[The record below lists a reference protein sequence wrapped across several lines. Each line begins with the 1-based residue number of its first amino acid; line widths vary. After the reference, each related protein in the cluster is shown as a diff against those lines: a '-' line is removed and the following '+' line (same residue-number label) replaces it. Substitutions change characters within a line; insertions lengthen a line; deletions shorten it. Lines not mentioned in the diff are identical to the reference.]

1 MNTDDSAF
9 QVVFQE
15 EMAQWIIPRRRRE
28 SPPGASD
35 TSPDGYHPR
44 VDNGLVGL
52 ALSGGG
58 IRAATFAL
66 GVLQRL
72 GRLGILRFVDIL
84 STASGGGYLG
94 ASWSSLTADSP
105 VKSGPGS
112 NPSGSAAPGALGAD
126 GYEYGS
132 GINNFPFK
140 FVGNAENPDRQI
152 FDRESDAVRHLR
164 AHGNWLAPHIGLFD
178 VWTWVA
184 ITRYVV
190 STVINLALIPVPWVL
205 GVMGLTMLVPQ
216 EWWDRQTPLES
227 PIAFYMWVVPL
238 LLFAVFSLFIWARTP
253 KVSISGSEI
262 KHPLYWLQK
271 TSLVLAIGWIVA
283 ALFILALGFLYT
295 KLPGILAEMTGLSLA
310 TLIGV
315 AGAIYRFFGGEVSG
329 GVANR
334 KGDGLKKAAGFLLGI
349 AGYLA
354 LGGLFLATYYALDS
368 SFFSDLLERRP
379 IPKGVIFMTAG
390 AFAVA
395 AGMLFMPVR
404 RFLNFFSLQALYRR
418 GLRKAYILR
427 AVREEEARGS
437 GDDVVP
443 RGREE
448 FLLSE
453 LKKGDEPPDM
463 PYHLIGTAINTS
475 GDTQLQRLGRK
486 SDGFVLAHLYSGSRV
501 TRYWPTA
508 TSRALKGM
516 SLSEAMAISGAAQ
529 SPNMGHATTT
539 SMAILMALFNVR
551 IGSWIHNPNEDAQGR
566 RTWRPLVWFWLK
578 ELFGAAS
585 AEDRY
590 VYLTD
595 GGHFDN
601 SGIYELLKR
610 RCKYILAVD
619 ASADIGNLATVA
631 RLARIDLGVQIDIN
645 LEPLKYGSP
654 AKLSEQAFVV
664 GRVKYSSVQDDSE
677 TDGVLVWIPTVM
689 TRGQKPDVV
698 RYAEEDSV
706 FPFHPTG
713 DQFYDQV
720 QFEAYRQLG
729 HTAVGIAFPDRLV
742 EKEPITRGS
751 LEQVLEDMLK
761 QAPTQLAR

>member
-1 MNTDDSAF
+1 MT
-9 QVVFQE
+9 
-15 EMAQWIIPRRRRE
+15 
-28 SPPGASD
+28 
-35 TSPDGYHPR
+35 TSEAR
-44 VDNGLVGL
+44 
-52 ALSGGG
+52 
-58 IRAATFAL
+58 
-66 GVLQRL
+66 
-72 GRLGILRFVDIL
+72 
-84 STASGGGYLG
+84 
-94 ASWSSLTADSP
+94 TADHY
-105 VKSGPGS
+105 K
-112 NPSGSAAPGALGAD
+112 
-126 GYEYGS
+126 YGS

-164 AHGNWLAPHIGLFD
+164 AHGNWMAPQLGLFD

-184 ITRYVV
+184 FTRYVA

-205 GVMGLTMLVPQ
+205 GVMGLTMFVPND
-216 EWWDRQTPLES
+216 WWDRQDPLGS

-238 LLFAVFSLFIWARTP
+238 LLLAIFSLFIWARTP
-253 KVSISGSEI
+253 KVNVSGAEI

-271 TSLVLAIGWIVA
+271 SSLVLAIGWILA
-283 ALFILALGFLYT
+283 ALFILALDVAYAE
-295 KLPGILAEMTGLSLA
+295 LPDIVAEITGLSLVS
-310 TLIGV
+310 LLGV
-315 AGAIYRFFGGEVSG
+315 AGAIYLFFRGEVSG
-329 GVANR
+329 GVADR
-334 KGDGLKKAAGFLLGI
+334 KGGALKKITGFLLGI

-354 LGGLFLATYYALDS
+354 LGGLLLVAYYALDS
-368 SFFSDLLERRP
+368 SFFSDLMERRP
-379 IPKGVIFMTAG
+379 IPRGVIFMTVG

-404 RFLNFFSLQALYRR
+404 QFLNFFSLQALYRR
-418 GLRKAYILR
+418 GLRKAYILK
-427 AVREEEARGS
+427 AAREEERPGF
-437 GDDVVP
+437 GQDVVP
-443 RGREE
+443 RGQENL
-448 FLLSE
+448 LLSE

-475 GDTQLQRLGRK
+475 GDTDLQRLGRR

-501 TRYWPTA
+501 TGYWRTT
-508 TSRALKGM
+508 TSGAFKAL

-529 SPNMGHATTT
+529 SPNMGRSTTT

-551 IGSWIHNPNEDAQGR
+551 IGSWIRNPDEDKQR
-566 RTWRPLVWFWLK
+566 LRTWRPLVWFWLK

-585 AEDRY
+585 AEDRF

-619 ASADIGNLATVA
+619 ASADLGNLATVA

-654 AKLSEQAFVV
+654 TRLSEQAFVV
-664 GRVKYSSVQDDSE
+664 GRVKYPPIQGDTE
-677 TDGVLVWIPTVM
+677 TEGVLVWIPTVM

-698 RYAEEDSV
+698 RYAEEDPV

-729 HTAVGIAFPDRLV
+729 HTAVGVAFPDKLV
-742 EKEPITRGS
+742 EEEPITRDR
-751 LEQVLEDMLK
+751 LEQVVEGMRG
-761 QAPTQLAR
+761 QVSRQLSR